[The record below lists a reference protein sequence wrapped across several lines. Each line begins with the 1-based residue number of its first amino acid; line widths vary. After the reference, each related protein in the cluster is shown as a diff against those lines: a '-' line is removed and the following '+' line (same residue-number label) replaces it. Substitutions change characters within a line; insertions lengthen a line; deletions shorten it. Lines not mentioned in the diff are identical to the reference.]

1 MIKIVLADDHNIVR
15 KGLRAL
21 LSGES
26 EFEVI
31 GEASN
36 GLETLEVAERLQP
49 DILILDLMMPG
60 MNGLEVTSRLTKI
73 CPRIRIVILSM
84 HCNEAYI
91 YEALRSGAK
100 AYILKDNTADEL
112 ITAVRH
118 VRDGLSYFSSSLP
131 SHAIEAYKK
140 KAEVDSLDPLEQ
152 LTTREREILQL
163 AIKGRGNAEIAS
175 ELGISQRTVETHCT
189 NFMHKLGV
197 TNRNQLVQFA
207 VQRGILSSPDRL
219 LINSADIKSRK
230 V

>member
-1 MIKIVLADDHNIVR
+1 MIKIMLADDHHIVR

-21 LSGES
+21 LSSED

-36 GLETLEVAERLQP
+36 GLETVEIAERLQP

-60 MNGLEVTSRLTKI
+60 MNGLEVTVRLTKS
-73 CPRIRIVILSM
+73 CPQIRIVILSM

-118 VRDGLSYFSSSLP
+118 VRDGLNYLSSSLP
-131 SHAIEAYKK
+131 VRAIEAYQKK
-140 KAEVDSLDPLEQ
+140 TEIDTLDPLDQ
-152 LTTREREILQL
+152 LTMREREVLQL
-163 AIKGRGNAEIAS
+163 AVKGRGNADIAS

-197 TNRNQLVQFA
+197 SNRHQLVQLA
-207 VQRGILSSPDRL
+207 IQRGIIPSNDMLIESSQ
-219 LINSADIKSRK
+219 NSHRSK
-230 V
+230 